1 MASRSRE
8 VRNPF
13 AEAMTISAYPS
24 LGRLRHLSL
33 VVIVAA
39 AVMAAAAALLH
50 GDGSL
55 AESPA
60 ESGLRLQI
68 AVPGVGRGAPMNLAE
83 LRSAV
88 PSGESARAAAIYQH
102 DVSTAVTARRYA
114 THLGADLVTAPGAV
128 VAPLTSP
135 EEVQALLAIASTPQ
149 LIRAQVPVGEDAVT
163 GDAVLLARLG
173 LPPGSPMPSYFTYQ
187 VVRGDTVDNLA
198 RRYGLQPESIL
209 FNNWEIIDPD
219 RLDPGS
225 TLSVP
230 TRDGVVYTV
239 LLGDT
244 FDEIVANYAADGDAT
259 LAFAGNNLPSAAQ
272 LVEGETILLV
282 NGSASVLPTFGS
294 TGSVFGIPIFRWPMG
309 GVLSDF
315 FGAPRGNRY
324 GYHTGID
331 LSAPTGTFIG
341 AAAPGV
347 VIQAG
352 WAGAFGNNVLVDHG
366 GGVITRYAH
375 MDHIDA
381 FLGEFVNAGDLLGF
395 VGSTG
400 EATGP
405 HLHFEIM
412 MGGVPVDPLVWLN
425 S

>member
-13 AEAMTISAYPS
+13 AEAMTLSAHPS

-33 VVIVAA
+33 VVI
-39 AVMAAAAALLH
+39 AAAAAVAAVAALLH
-50 GDGSL
+50 SDGSV

-114 THLGADLVTAPGAV
+114 THLVADLVTAPGAV
-128 VAPLTSP
+128 AAPLTSP

-149 LIRAQVPVGEDAVT
+149 LIRAAVPVDEGAVT

-173 LPPGSPMPSYFTYQ
+173 LPPGSPLPAYFTYP

-198 RRYGLQPESIL
+198 RRFGLQPESIL
-209 FNNWEIIDPD
+209 FNNWEIIDPGD
-219 RLDPGS
+219 LEPGS
-225 TLSVP
+225 TLTVP

-244 FDEIVANYAADGDAT
+244 FDEIIANYAADAEAT
-259 LAFAGNNLPSAAQ
+259 LAFVGNNLAGADQ

-282 NGSASVLPTFGS
+282 NGSATVLPSFG
-294 TGSVFGIPIFRWPMG
+294 GGPVFAIPDFQWPMG
-309 GVLSDF
+309 GVLTDF

-331 LSAPTGTFIG
+331 LSAPTGTFVG

-347 VIQAG
+347 VVQAG
-352 WAGAFGNNVLVDHG
+352 WAGSFGNSVIVDHG
-366 GGVITRYAH
+366 GGVVTRYAH
-375 MDHIDA
+375 MDYIDV
-381 FLGEFVNAGDLLGF
+381 FLGEFVNPGDLIGF

-400 EATGP
+400 EASGP
-405 HLHFEIM
+405 HLHFEII
-412 MGGVPVDPLVWLN
+412 MGGVPVDPLIWLN

>member
-1 MASRSRE
+1 
-8 VRNPF
+8 
-13 AEAMTISAYPS
+13 
-24 LGRLRHLSL
+24 
-33 VVIVAA
+33 
-39 AVMAAAAALLH
+39 
-50 GDGSL
+50 
-55 AESPA
+55 
-60 ESGLRLQI
+60 
-68 AVPGVGRGAPMNLAE
+68 MNLAE

-187 VVRGDTVDNLA
+187 VVRGDTVTIWPA
-198 RRYGLQPESIL
+198 AMGCSRV
-209 FNNWEIIDPD
+209 DPVQQLGNH
-219 RLDPGS
+219 RSGPLGSGS

-331 LSAPTGTFIG
+331 LSAPP
-341 AAAPGV
+341 APLS
-347 VIQAG
+347 APPPPG
-352 WAGAFGNNVLVDHG
+352 W
-366 GGVITRYAH
+366 
-375 MDHIDA
+375 
-381 FLGEFVNAGDLLGF
+381 
-395 VGSTG
+395 
-400 EATGP
+400 
-405 HLHFEIM
+405 
-412 MGGVPVDPLVWLN
+412 
-425 S
+425 